1 MLRTITVVS
10 KPMPVRKPAHSR
22 ATSEQHHIEDYSTST
37 WRVAPDVGPEHI
49 KTDTRVQKERSLYT
63 FHPGLPNNGYII
75 GLRLKTY
82 LRGLHPEFKTK
93 GYSEILFETGL
104 VPGLFLY

>member
-1 MLRTITVVS
+1 
-10 KPMPVRKPAHSR
+10 MPVRKPAHSR

-49 KTDTRVQKERSLYT
+49 KTDTRVQKERSLYA
-63 FHPGLPNNGYII
+63 FHPGLPNKGKKKKVSMQ
-75 GLRLKTY
+75 RW
-82 LRGLHPEFKTK
+82 HPEFKTK

-104 VPGLFLY
+104 MPGLFFY